1 MFWFVYGGN
10 LVQHSL
16 FEKTNLIRSHFYL
29 SVEQEKCGPQNVI
42 YVLLAVTVNDQTF
55 TRLNQIIFIKP
66 R

>member
-29 SVEQEKCGPQNVI
+29 SVEQEKFGPQNVI